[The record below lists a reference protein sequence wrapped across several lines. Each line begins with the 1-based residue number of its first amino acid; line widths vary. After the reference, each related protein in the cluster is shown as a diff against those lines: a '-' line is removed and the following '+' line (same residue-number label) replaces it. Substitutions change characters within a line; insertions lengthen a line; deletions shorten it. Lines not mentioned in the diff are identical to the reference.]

1 MTAASPPRLLTL
13 ALGYVLVLGVAVAV
27 AIAWAGGGAA
37 LSRAAPWVMLGLGVA
52 LVLALLVNRILG
64 VEPAREDPT
73 GLVDTLSRQLS
84 ERDANLRWLEA
95 IVQHIGE
102 AVFVVTPDGLVR
114 KANVAASALTG
125 LEPRQLLQRPFVE
138 LLAEAER
145 GRFEL
150 AKAAHQKQETAL
162 AGKDGTPIAV
172 SMTGSCIR
180 EGEAKAPL
188 GCIFVLHDIR
198 ERKRSEKRIRYLAS
212 HDSLTRIPNR
222 LQFQHSLQQAI
233 ARARRKGQRLAM
245 LYLDLDRFKEVND
258 NLGHAAGDKTLEVLS
273 ERLVA
278 GLAEGTTLGRL
289 AGDEFGLYVEGLEA
303 GTDHQGRL
311 VGLARDL
318 LSRLS
323 LPFRSGAE
331 EYSITASIGIALY
344 PDDGD
349 NVIDLVRAADVA
361 MYQSKQRGGNDVSIY
376 TPDMSNLAVEKL
388 MLRNKLRQAV
398 ERDELRLAYQPL
410 VDLQD
415 GSIVGCEALL
425 RWDLPG
431 HGLML
436 PDSFLAIA
444 EESDLMAKIGDW
456 VLRAALRDLQAWSQR
471 LPGIGGVAIN
481 LSLRQ
486 LLHADFLPRLQHA
499 LRENAVPAGSVWL
512 EITETT
518 MMSNPQKTLALLGEL
533 RELGLQLSI
542 DDFGTGHS
550 SLSSLRQYP
559 VSTLKV
565 DQSFIANSTVSP
577 EGRAMVKAILDM
589 GHELGLEVVA
599 EGIETAAQ
607 LKLLRTLGCRYG
619 QGHLFSQPLTA
630 KAYLSQRVDQAQRG
644 SSFRDLMA

>member
-1 MTAASPPRLLTL
+1 MSGASNPRLLSL
-13 ALGYVLVLGVAVAV
+13 ALGYVLVLGVAVAL
-27 AIAWAGGGAA
+27 AIAWAGGGLA
-37 LSRAAPWVMLGLGVA
+37 LTRAAPWVMLGLGVA
-52 LVLALLVNRILG
+52 LVLALLVNRVVAANPDG
-64 VEPAREDPT
+64 NDQA
-73 GLVDTLSRQLS
+73 GMVDRLSRQLS
-84 ERDANLRWLEA
+84 ERDSTVRWLEA
-95 IVQHIGE
+95 IVQNIGE
-102 AVFVVTPDGLVR
+102 AVFVVAPDGKVR
-114 KANVAASALTG
+114 KANAAASALTG
-125 LEPRQLLQRPFVE
+125 LESRQLLHRPFVE
-138 LLAEAER
+138 LLAEGER
-145 GRFEL
+145 DRFEL
-150 AKAAHQKQETAL
+150 AKAAHLKQETAL

-180 EGEAKAPL
+180 DGEAKPPL

-198 ERKRSEKRIRYLAS
+198 DRKRSEKRIRYLAS

-233 ARARRKGQRLAM
+233 ARARRNGQRLAV

-258 NLGHAAGDKTLEVLS
+258 NLGHAAGDRTLEVLS

-278 GLAEGTTLGRL
+278 GLGEGTTLGRL
-289 AGDEFGLYVEGLEA
+289 AGDEFGLYVEGLAA
-303 GTDHQGRL
+303 GTDHHGRL
-311 VGLARDL
+311 TTLARDL
-318 LSRLS
+318 LDRVSR
-323 LPFRSGAE
+323 PCKAGTE

-361 MYQSKQRGGNDVSIY
+361 MYQSKQRGGNDLSFY

-425 RWDLPG
+425 RWELPG

-456 VLRAALRDLQAWSQR
+456 VLRAAFRDLQAWSQR
-471 LPGIGGVAIN
+471 LSGIGGVAVN

-486 LLHADFLPRLQHA
+486 LLHADFVTRLQHA
-499 LRENAVPAGSVWL
+499 LREHAVPAGSVWL

-565 DQSFIANSTVSP
+565 DQSFIANATQSP

-589 GHELGLEVVA
+589 GRELGLEVVA
-599 EGIETAAQ
+599 EGIENVAQ
-607 LKLLRTLGCRYG
+607 LRLLRALGCRYG
-619 QGHLFSQPLTA
+619 QGHLFSQPLTG
-630 KAYLSQRVDQAQRG
+630 KAYLAQRLDQAQRG
-644 SSFRDLMA
+644 GAYRDLMG